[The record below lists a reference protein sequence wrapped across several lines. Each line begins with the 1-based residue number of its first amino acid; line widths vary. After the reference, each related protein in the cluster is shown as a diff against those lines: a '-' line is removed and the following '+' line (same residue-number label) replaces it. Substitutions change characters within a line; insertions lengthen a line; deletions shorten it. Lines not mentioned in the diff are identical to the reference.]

1 MKTKLTI
8 ALLFLVLIL
17 ASCGR
22 QAPATN
28 NTTTAAPSIPVLSV
42 EPLPQNQEIPQKVVT
57 KTVDSTKDRELA
69 QIDLEMEKLNTQI
82 DRQYESMKIS
92 MKGTND
98 KAVKQELTAMLGT
111 EQKRRAVA
119 VLYKLQT
126 KTDYMMTYP
135 IMWNAHLRTA
145 GLRASMDV
153 SKFHVSGLEGWEN
166 TPGTKPGDDGI
177 EVWFPSR

>member
-82 DRQYESMKIS
+82 DRQY
-92 MKGTND
+92 D